1 MLRNLFFTLFL
12 FSSSL
17 VFGMENQI
25 KALSQFSDLVVQGR
39 ISIILKEGSDY
50 SAEIKSSLSKEDLD
64 KLTFTSKGSSEMIIK
79 YVGINFKELDI
90 TITLTVPTLESIESN
105 QGARVSMMSNMRI
118 KSPKISLSAFAGGN
132 ISGKFDVES
141 ADVRVDQGGTIN
153 LVGTAKMFI
162 CTVTTGGEIDAISFV
177 ASNCVAKVKMGGN
190 ITVQTKETLNATVF
204 SGGTIR
210 YKGNGIVTE
219 TIKLGGTIQKI

>member
-1 MLRNLFFTLFL
+1 MVRYLFLTLFL
-12 FSSSL
+12 MTTSIYY
-17 VFGMENQI
+17 GMENQ
-25 KALSQFSDLVVQGR
+25 KKTLPSFKDLVVKGR
-39 ISIILKEGSDY
+39 ISVILQEGTEY
-50 SAEIKSSLSKEDLD
+50 SADIKSSLSEEDLN
-64 KLTFTSKGSSEMIIK
+64 KLSFTSKGNEMIIK
-79 YVGINFKELDI
+79 YIGINFKELDI
-90 TITLTVPTLESIESN
+90 TITLTVPTIESIESN
-105 QGARVSMMSNMRI
+105 QGARVSLMSNMRI
-118 KSPKISLSAFAGGN
+118 KAPKISLSAFAGGY

-141 ADVRVDQGGTIN
+141 AEVRVDQGGTIN

-162 CTVTTGGEIDAISFV
+162 CTVTTGGEIDAVNFV

-204 SGGTIR
+204 SGGLIR

>member
-1 MLRNLFFTLFL
+1 MIRSLLFTLL
-12 FSSSL
+12 VFSTTL
-17 VFGMENQI
+17 VFGLDNQ
-25 KALSQFSDLVVQGR
+25 KKTLPSYRELVVQGR
-39 ISIILKEGSDY
+39 ISVILQEGTDY
-50 SAEIKSSLSKEDLD
+50 SADIKSSLGEEDLN
-64 KLTFTSKGSSEMIIK
+64 KLSFTSRGNEMTIK
-79 YVGINFKELDI
+79 YIGVNFKELDI

-105 QGARVSMMSNMRI
+105 QGARVSLMSNMRI
-118 KSPKISLSAFAGGN
+118 KAPKISLSAFAGGF

-153 LVGTAKMFI
+153 LVGTAKMFM
-162 CTVTTGGEIDAISFV
+162 CTVTTGGEIDGASFI

-190 ITVQTKETLNATVF
+190 ITVHTKETLNATVF

-210 YKGNGIVTE
+210 YKGNGVVTE